1 MKKNK
6 LFALG
11 CAGIMALGLLA
22 GCGGNGNGGGTTGEK
37 TTITINGSTSVEK
50 LAISPE
56 RPIRGAG
63 WHRHL

>member
-37 TTITINGSTSVEK
+37 TTITINGSTSV
-50 LAISPE
+50 
-56 RPIRGAG
+56 
-63 WHRHL
+63 